1 MIMSVYAVPND
12 KPFIA
17 NTPKTKRKKSQIDY
31 NAELLRNPNVQF
43 EIVDGVLQICK
54 IAEKD

>member
-12 KPFIA
+12 KPFIVNA
-17 NTPKTKRKKSQIDY
+17 PKTKRKKSQIDY

-43 EIVDGVLQICK
+43 EIIDGVLQICK

>member
-1 MIMSVYAVPND
+1 MSVYAVPND
-12 KPFIA
+12 KPFIVNA
-17 NTPKTKRKKSQIDY
+17 PKAKRKKSQIDY

-43 EIVDGVLQICK
+43 EIIDGVLQICK